1 MKNRAFTLSIL
12 VIICLM
18 LTSCGA
24 GQTAVPT
31 FTPAPTLPPTLPPTQ
46 TLTPTAIP
54 TEVPTLTPTPAP
66 GKIYGKVFVDGTNAP
81 IVTEV
86 ILGEFAA
93 DGSGSATAKLFE
105 GNNFFTGDAS
115 GMNVLAST
123 KISLTTDTD
132 GSYAF
137 EGLKPG
143 TLYKMFV
150 VLAANNKAFSACK
163 TISLPSDG
171 NWTYYVT
178 FINGLSKPPVPA
190 GEVLKEL
197 MVSAGDSLE
206 RNLAISCNG
215 KGSDGSFAVR
225 VH

>member
-1 MKNRAFTLSIL
+1 MKTRAFTLSIL
-12 VIICLM
+12 MIICLT
-18 LTSCGA
+18 LTACGA

-46 TLTPTAIP
+46 TLTPTAVP

-66 GKIYGKVFVDGTNAP
+66 GKIYGKIFVDGTNAP

-86 ILGEFAA
+86 ILGEFVA
-93 DGSGSATAKLFE
+93 DTSDSSTAKLFE
-105 GNNFFTGDAS
+105 GVNFFTGDSS
-115 GMNVLAST
+115 GLNVLSST

-132 GSYAF
+132 GNYAF
-137 EGLKPG
+137 EGLKPN

-150 VLAANNKAFSACK
+150 VLAAGNPAFSSCK
-163 TISLPSDG
+163 KISLPNDG
-171 NWTYYVT
+171 NWTFYVT
-178 FINGLSKPPVPA
+178 FINGLSKPPVPS

-206 RNLAISCNG
+206 RNLAIPCDG
-215 KGSDGSFAVR
+215 KGGDGSFAVG